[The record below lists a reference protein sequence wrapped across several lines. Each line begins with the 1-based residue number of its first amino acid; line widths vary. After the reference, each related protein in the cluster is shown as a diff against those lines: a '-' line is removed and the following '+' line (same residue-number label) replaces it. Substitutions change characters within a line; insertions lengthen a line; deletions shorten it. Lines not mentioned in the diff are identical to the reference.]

1 MDKFFNW
8 LDNHGGRRT
17 WALVLLALVLAGAWF
32 WQQGPT
38 SEDRLPVAADKAK
51 LIKTDNPDEFA
62 ALDEDKDKDKPTEA
76 TVHVSGAVA
85 KPGVYTLSA
94 DARVNDAIQV
104 AGGPL
109 SEADLDALNLAQ
121 PLIDGTKI
129 AVPRQGEVPQA
140 PVPGTVGAGLTGA
153 GAVSINAAS
162 VEELQKLPGIG
173 PAKAQA
179 IVAYREAHG
188 GFRTLEELKEVSG
201 IGEKTYERLA
211 ADIQL

>member
-8 LDNHGGRRT
+8 LDDHGGRRT
-17 WALVLLALVLAGAWF
+17 WAMVILALLLAGVWF

-38 SEDRLPVAADKAK
+38 GEDRLPVVADTAK
-51 LIKTDNPDEFA
+51 LIKTDAPDEFA
-62 ALDEDKDKDKPTEA
+62 ALDEDKDKPTEA

-109 SEADLDALNLAQ
+109 PEADLDALNLAQ

-129 AVPRQGEVPQA
+129 AVPRQGEA
-140 PVPGTVGAGLTGA
+140 PPAPAPGTVGTGSTGA

-188 GFRTLEELKEVSG
+188 GFRALEELKEVSG
-201 IGEKTYERLA
+201 IGDKTYERLA

>member
-1 MDKFFNW
+1 MENFLAW
-8 LDNHGGRRT
+8 LDDHGGRRT
-17 WALVLLALVLAGAWF
+17 WALALLGLVLTGAWF
-32 WQQGPT
+32 WRAPVDSG
-38 SEDRLPVAADKAK
+38 DRLPVVADNAK
-51 LIKTDNPDEFA
+51 LIKTDRPAELE
-62 ALDEDKDKDKPTEA
+62 ALDEEKDKPTEA

-94 DARVNDAIQV
+94 QARVNDAIQV

-109 SEADLDALNLAQ
+109 PEADLDALNLAQ

-129 AVPRQGEVPQA
+129 AVPRQGEA
-140 PVPGTVGAGLTGA
+140 PPTPAPGTVGVGSTGA

-162 VEELQKLPGIG
+162 VEELQKLPGVG

-188 GFRTLEELKEVSG
+188 GFRALEELKEVAG

-211 ADIQL
+211 AEIQL